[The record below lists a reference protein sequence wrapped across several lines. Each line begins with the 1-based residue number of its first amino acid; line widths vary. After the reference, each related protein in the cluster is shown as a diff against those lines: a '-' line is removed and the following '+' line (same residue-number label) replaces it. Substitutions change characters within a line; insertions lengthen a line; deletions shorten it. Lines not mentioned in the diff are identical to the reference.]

1 MKAERRKRIKTNII
15 GDRVILARERQRL
28 TRNDLLMKLQSLG
41 LNMSLRTLSL
51 LERRKRRVTDK
62 EVVALAMALNVSVNW
77 LFGVEDEKTDL

>member
-1 MKAERRKRIKTNII
+1 MKAERGKRIKTNII